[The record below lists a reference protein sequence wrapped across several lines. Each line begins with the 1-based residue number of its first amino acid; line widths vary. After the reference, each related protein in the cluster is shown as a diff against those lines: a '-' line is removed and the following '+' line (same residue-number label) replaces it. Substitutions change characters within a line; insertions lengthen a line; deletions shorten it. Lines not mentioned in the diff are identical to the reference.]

1 MNLDKNQ
8 TEMRRD
14 PRTDP
19 RALKNLER
27 GDEKESGNQEE
38 KRR

>member
-19 RALKNLER
+19 RALKNLET
-27 GDEKESGNQEE
+27 EKMKRNQGNR
-38 KRR
+38 KKN